1 MKITAH
7 DITQL
12 GIIDDVISEP
22 LYSTHKDIEQQA
34 LAIKSAFVEQLDSL
48 ESLSRDEI
56 ANDRFEKI
64 QKYRFLYRIISLS
77 IFMLNRYWVL
87 P

>member
-7 DITQL
+7 DIKQL

-22 LYSTHKDIEQQA
+22 LGGAHKDIEQQA

-48 ESLSRDEI
+48 ESLSR
-56 ANDRFEKI
+56 
-64 QKYRFLYRIISLS
+64 
-77 IFMLNRYWVL
+77 
-87 P
+87 